1 MISAAAFYFCKNEKK
16 LISDTLITI
25 CGIYNRV
32 KTMYNQEKMTNDNV
46 KNRQKIIILR
56 KNIINY
62 IGVGQWEM
70 ADTK

>member
-1 MISAAAFYFCKNEKK
+1 MISAAAFYFCKNGKK

-46 KNRQKIIILR
+46 KDRQKIILLR

-62 IGVGQWEM
+62 IGVRQWEM

>member
-1 MISAAAFYFCKNEKK
+1 
-16 LISDTLITI
+16 
-25 CGIYNRV
+25 
-32 KTMYNQEKMTNDNV
+32 MYNQEKITNDNV
-46 KNRQKIIILR
+46 KNRQKNILLR